1 MKKLEDIRQEITSV
15 DKQMSELFEKRMQLS
30 SEVLEYKKECGL
42 PIFDPERESKILA
55 ASVNN
60 LSDESLKEYSLLFF
74 KSLMDTSKSYQQRL
88 MGKMRVAYSGVAG
101 AYAYIAARRLYPTA
115 ELVPYSDFSKAYKA
129 CEAGEVDVTIL
140 PMANS
145 YAGSVGDVM
154 DLAYSGNLY
163 INLSADMQ
171 IVHNLVGVKGATLSD
186 IKSVISHP
194 QALSQCA
201 EFIKAH
207 NFQEEAFGNTALA
220 TKFVS
225 EKADKSI
232 AAIASA
238 ETAEL
243 YGLDIIKENI
253 NTSLTNTTRFAVFSR
268 TMNNSHSKE
277 RLGEQFSLIFTV
289 KNQSGALA
297 QVLNIIGA
305 HGFNMNSIHSRPLKN
320 SMWGHYFF
328 VEIDGDVNS
337 QDAKDLM
344 IQLKPICDKLKH
356 IGSYKTLSI

>member
-1 MKKLEDIRQEITSV
+1 MKKLEEIRKEISAV
-15 DKQMSELFEKRMQLS
+15 DKQMSELFEKRMHLS

-55 ASVNN
+55 ASVGN

-74 KSLMDTSKSYQQRL
+74 KSLMETSKSYQQRL
-88 MGKMRVAYSGVAG
+88 MGNMKVAYAGIAG
-101 AYAYIAARRLYPTA
+101 AYAYIAARRLFPTA
-115 ELVPYSDFSKAYKA
+115 EFLPYSDFSKAYQA
-129 CEAGEVDVTIL
+129 CEKGDVDVVIL

-154 DLAYSGNLY
+154 DLAYAGNLY
-163 INLSADMQ
+163 INLSADMR
-171 IVHNLVGVKGATLSD
+171 IVHNLVCVKGASLSD
-186 IKSVISHP
+186 IKRVISHP
-194 QALSQCA
+194 QALSQCS
-201 EFIKAH
+201 EFIKA
-207 NFQEEAFGNTALA
+207 NGFIEEAFGNTAIA

-225 EKADKSI
+225 ELHDKSV

-243 YGLDIIKENI
+243 YGLEILKEDI
-253 NTSLTNTTRFAVFSR
+253 NTSSSNTTRFAVFSR

-289 KNQSGALA
+289 KNQCGALA

-305 HGFNMNSIHSRPLKN
+305 HGFNMSSIHSRPLKN

-328 VEIDGDVNS
+328 AELDGDINS
-337 QDAKDLM
+337 QDAKDLL

-356 IGSYKTLSI
+356 IGSYKTLSV